1 MLVEAVR
8 QLLYDLFEFL
18 PSGGVDGCKS
28 YILIRFDLRDYCF
41 SRQMYAGDWAYRR
54 GGEEEGKPRKEQEI
68 QGGLSSLFNP
78 YCTSPYVSSR
88 LSKTQSTAVENKAHR
103 FEDYNP
109 HCRP

>member
-28 YILIRFDLRDYCF
+28 YILILFDLRDYCF

-54 GGEEEGKPRKEQEI
+54 GGEEEGKPR
-68 QGGLSSLFNP
+68 GGYPLCLILTAP
-78 YCTSPYVSSR
+78 ALMSPPDYLR
-88 LSKTQSTAVENKAHR
+88 RKAHR

>member
-28 YILIRFDLRDYCF
+28 YILILFDLRDYCF

-54 GGEEEGKPRKEQEI
+54 GGEEEGKPR
-68 QGGLSSLFNP
+68 GGLSSLFNP
-78 YCTSPYVSSR
+78 YCTSSYVSSR
-88 LSKTQSTAVENKAHR
+88 LSKTQSTQI
-103 FEDYNP
+103 
-109 HCRP
+109 